1 MRQTLCENRNM
12 TNLPATL
19 CAITF
24 QGNASNGLQQDAFFF
39 VDDYYQEALGI
50 TPVRQ
55 CDDAFCVAVSDGVSQ
70 SDFSQVAS
78 LTAMKT
84 VKQLWQTYLD
94 NPNQS
99 AVMDISKIYEKVATL
114 PKRFYGA
121 SATLALVYRT
131 FAKNNQA
138 NSSVVIKH
146 IGDSRVYHF
155 SAMTK
160 TWRCI
165 TRDHNL
171 LNQLVDEKAAMENR
185 QADFSEYNQNG
196 MASPMYALTDC
207 LIADSDLDSNP
218 MPAFENQTLAV
229 SSGDCLVVCTDG
241 VHDLVFC
248 NEWQGI
254 DKHTDLQEWLKRLRK
269 QIYASKGR
277 AYDNATAILVRFD
290 EC

>member
-1 MRQTLCENRNM
+1 MS
-12 TNLPATL
+12 NLFATV
-19 CAITF
+19 CAMTF

-55 CDDAFCVAVSDGVSQ
+55 CDDAFCVAVSDGVAESNLSQ
-70 SDFSQVAS
+70 YAS
-78 LTAMKT
+78 LKTVKT
-84 VKQLWQTYLD
+84 VKQLWQNYLD
-94 NPNQS
+94 NSNQS
-99 AVMDISKIYEKVATL
+99 PVMDISKIYEKVATL

-121 SATLALVYRT
+121 SATLALVYRA
-131 FAKNNQA
+131 FAKDNQS

-171 LNQLVDEKAAMENR
+171 LNQIVDEQAAAENR
-185 QADFSEYNQNG
+185 QADFSEYNQDG

-218 MPAFENQTLAV
+218 MPAYDSQTLKV
-229 SSGDCLVVCTDG
+229 SSDDCLVVCTDG
-241 VHDLVFC
+241 VHDLVPC
-248 NEWQGI
+248 EEWQSI
-254 DKHTDLQEWLKRLRK
+254 DKHTNLQAWLKQLRK
-269 QIYASKGR
+269 QIYASEGR
-277 AYDNATAILVRFD
+277 AYDNATAILVRF
-290 EC
+290 ESQ

>member
-1 MRQTLCENRNM
+1 MNRVS
-12 TNLPATL
+12 TTL
-19 CAITF
+19 CAMTF
-24 QGNASNGLQQDAFFF
+24 QGNANNGLQQDAFFF
-39 VDDYYQEALGI
+39 VDDYYQVALGI
-50 TPVRQ
+50 TPVHR

-78 LTAMKT
+78 LTTMKT

-114 PKRFYGA
+114 PKRYYGA
-121 SATLALVYRT
+121 SATLALVYRA
-131 FAKNNQA
+131 FAKDNQS

-171 LNQLVDEKAAMENR
+171 LNQLVDEQAAAENR
-185 QADFSEYNQNG
+185 QADFSEYNRKG

-207 LIADSDLDSNP
+207 LIGDSDLDSNP
-218 MPAFENQTLAV
+218 IPAFENQTLAV

-241 VHDLVFC
+241 VHDLVLC
-248 NEWQGI
+248 DEWQGI
-254 DKHTDLQEWLKRLRK
+254 DKHTDLQEWLKQLRK

-290 EC
+290 EH

>member
-1 MRQTLCENRNM
+1 M
-12 TNLPATL
+12 TRLSTTI
-19 CAITF
+19 CAMTF

-55 CDDAFCVAVSDGVSQ
+55 CDNAFCVAVSDGVSQ

-78 LTAMKT
+78 LKAMKT

-114 PKRFYGA
+114 PKRYYGA
-121 SATLALVYRT
+121 SATLALVYRPL
-131 FAKNNQA
+131 AKA
-138 NSSVVIKH
+138 SETNSTVIIKH

-171 LNQLVDEKAAMENR
+171 LNQIVDEQAAAENR
-185 QADFSEYNQNG
+185 QADFSKYNQKG
-196 MASPMYALTDC
+196 MASPLYALTDC

-218 MPAFENQTLAV
+218 MPAFDSQTLAV

-241 VHDLVFC
+241 VYDLVPC
-248 NEWQGI
+248 DEWEGI
-254 DKHTDLQEWLKRLRK
+254 DKHTDLQEWLKQLRK

-290 EC
+290 EH

>member
-1 MRQTLCENRNM
+1 MS
-12 TNLPATL
+12 NLSAIL
-19 CAITF
+19 CAMTF

-50 TPVRQ
+50 TSVHR

-78 LTAMKT
+78 LKAMKT

-99 AVMDISKIYEKVATL
+99 AVMDISKIYGKVAAL
-114 PKRFYGA
+114 PKRYYGA

-131 FAKNNQA
+131 FAKDNQT

-171 LNQLVDEKAAMENR
+171 LNQLVDEQAAAENR
-185 QADFSEYNQNG
+185 QADFGEYNQDG

-218 MPAFENQTLAV
+218 MPAFEDQTLAV

-277 AYDNATAILVRFD
+277 AYDNATAILVRF
-290 EC
+290 ESQ

>member
-1 MRQTLCENRNM
+1 M
-12 TNLPATL
+12 TRLSTTI
-19 CAITF
+19 CAMTF

-55 CDDAFCVAVSDGVSQ
+55 CDDAFCIAVSDGVSQ

-78 LTAMKT
+78 LKAMKT

-114 PKRFYGA
+114 PKRYYGA

-269 QIYASKGR
+269 QIYASEGR
-277 AYDNATAILVRFD
+277 AYDNATAILVRF
-290 EC
+290 ESQ

>member
-1 MRQTLCENRNM
+1 M
-12 TNLPATL
+12 TRLSTTL
-19 CAITF
+19 CAMTF

-50 TPVRQ
+50 TPVHQ

-70 SDFSQVAS
+70 SNLSQVAS
-78 LTAMKT
+78 LTTMKA

-99 AVMDISKIYEKVATL
+99 AVMDISKIYDKVTTL
-114 PKRFYGA
+114 PKRYYGA
-121 SATLALVYRT
+121 SATFALVYRT
-131 FAKNNQA
+131 FAKDNQS

-146 IGDSRVYHF
+146 MGDSRVYHF

-171 LNQLVDEKAAMENR
+171 LNQLVDEQAAAENR
-185 QADFSEYNQNG
+185 QADFGEYNQDG

-207 LIADSDLDSNP
+207 LIADSDLDSIP
-218 MPAFENQTLAV
+218 MPAYESQTLAV

-241 VHDLVFC
+241 VYDLVPC
-248 NEWQGI
+248 CEWQAI
-254 DKHTDLQEWLKRLRK
+254 DETTDLQNWLKQLCK

-277 AYDNATAILVRFD
+277 AYDNATAILVRF
-290 EC
+290 ESQ

>member
-1 MRQTLCENRNM
+1 M
-12 TNLPATL
+12 TRLSTTI
-19 CAITF
+19 CAMTF
-24 QGNASNGLQQDAFFF
+24 QGNASNRLQQDAFFF

-50 TPVRQ
+50 TPVHR
-55 CDDAFCVAVSDGVSQ
+55 CDDALCVAVSDGVSQ
-70 SDFSQVAS
+70 SNLSQVAS
-78 LTAMKT
+78 LKAMKT

-114 PKRFYGA
+114 PKRYYGA

-131 FAKNNQA
+131 FAKDNHPH
-138 NSSVVIKH
+138 SSVVIKH

-171 LNQLVDEKAAMENR
+171 LNQIVDEQAAAENR
-185 QADFSEYNQNG
+185 QADFGKYNQEG
-196 MASPMYALTDC
+196 MASPLYALTDC

-218 MPAFENQTLAV
+218 MPAFDSQTLKV

-241 VHDLVFC
+241 VHDLVLC
-248 NEWQGI
+248 DEWQGI
-254 DKHTDLQEWLKRLRK
+254 DKHTDLQEWLKQLRK

-290 EC
+290 EH

>member
-1 MRQTLCENRNM
+1 M
-12 TNLPATL
+12 TRLSTTL
-19 CAITF
+19 CAMTF
-24 QGNASNGLQQDAFFF
+24 QGNASNGLQQDALFF

-78 LTAMKT
+78 LTTMKT

-114 PKRFYGA
+114 PKRYYGA
-121 SATLALVYRT
+121 SATLALVYRA

-155 SAMTK
+155 SAVTK

-171 LNQLVDEKAAMENR
+171 LNQMVDEQAAAENR
-185 QADFSEYNQNG
+185 QADFGEYNQDG

-218 MPAFENQTLAV
+218 IPAFENQTLAV

-241 VHDLVFC
+241 VHDLVLC
-248 NEWQGI
+248 DEWQGI
-254 DKHTDLQEWLKRLRK
+254 DKHTDLQEWLKQLRK
-269 QIYASKGR
+269 QIYASEGR

-290 EC
+290 AR

>member
-1 MRQTLCENRNM
+1 M
-12 TNLPATL
+12 TRLSTTI
-19 CAITF
+19 CAMTF
-24 QGNASNGLQQDAFFF
+24 QGNASNRLQQDAFFF

-50 TPVRQ
+50 TPVHR
-55 CDDAFCVAVSDGVSQ
+55 CDNAFCVAISDGVSQ

-78 LTAMKT
+78 LTTMKT

-114 PKRFYGA
+114 PKRYYGA

-131 FAKNNQA
+131 FAKDNQV

-171 LNQLVDEKAAMENR
+171 LNQIVDEQAAAENR
-185 QADFSEYNQNG
+185 QADFSKYNQKG
-196 MASPMYALTDC
+196 MASPLYALTDC

-290 EC
+290 EH

>member
-1 MRQTLCENRNM
+1 M
-12 TNLPATL
+12 TRLSTTI
-19 CAITF
+19 CAMTF
-24 QGNASNGLQQDAFFF
+24 QGNASKGLQQDAFFF

-50 TPVRQ
+50 TPVLQ
-55 CDDAFCVAVSDGVSQ
+55 CGDAFCVAVSDGVSQ
-70 SDFSQVAS
+70 SNLSQVAS
-78 LTAMKT
+78 LKAMKT

-114 PKRFYGA
+114 PKRYYGA
-121 SATLALVYRT
+121 SATLALVYRA
-131 FAKNNQA
+131 FAKDNQS

-171 LNQLVDEKAAMENR
+171 LNQIVDEQAAAENR
-185 QADFSEYNQNG
+185 QADFGKYNQEG
-196 MASPMYALTDC
+196 MASPLYALTDC

-218 MPAFENQTLAV
+218 MPAFDSQTLKV
-229 SSGDCLVVCTDG
+229 SSDDCLVVCTDG
-241 VHDLVFC
+241 VHDLVPC
-248 NEWQGI
+248 EEWQSI
-254 DKHTDLQEWLKRLRK
+254 DKHTDLQVWLKQLRK
-269 QIYASKGR
+269 QIYASEGR
-277 AYDNATAILVRFD
+277 AYDNATAILVKFD
-290 EC
+290 EH

>member
-1 MRQTLCENRNM
+1 M
-12 TNLPATL
+12 TRLSTTI
-19 CAITF
+19 CAMTF

-50 TPVRQ
+50 TPVHR

-78 LTAMKT
+78 LKAMKT

-114 PKRFYGA
+114 PKRYYGA
-121 SATLALVYRT
+121 SATLALVYRP
-131 FAKNNQA
+131 FAKDNQA
-138 NSSVVIKH
+138 NSSVIIKH

-155 SAMTK
+155 SAITR

-171 LNQLVDEKAAMENR
+171 LNQLVDEQAAAENR
-185 QADFSEYNQNG
+185 QADFSKYNQNG

-229 SSGDCLVVCTDG
+229 SSGDCLFVCTDG
-241 VHDLVFC
+241 VHDLVLC
-248 NEWQGI
+248 DEWQGI
-254 DKHTDLQEWLKRLRK
+254 DKHTDLQEWLKQLRK

-277 AYDNATAILVRFD
+277 AYDNATAILVRF
-290 EC
+290 EAR

>member
-1 MRQTLCENRNM
+1 M
-12 TNLPATL
+12 TRLSTTI
-19 CAITF
+19 CAMTF

-55 CDDAFCVAVSDGVSQ
+55 CDDAFCVAVSDGVAESNLSQ
-70 SDFSQVAS
+70 YAS
-78 LTAMKT
+78 LKTVKT
-84 VKQLWQTYLD
+84 VKQLWQNYLD
-94 NPNQS
+94 NSNQS
-99 AVMDISKIYEKVATL
+99 PVMDISKIYEKVATL

-131 FAKNNQA
+131 FAKDNQT

-171 LNQLVDEKAAMENR
+171 LNQLVDEQAAAENR
-185 QADFSEYNQNG
+185 QADFGEYNQDG

-207 LIADSDLDSNP
+207 LIADSDLDNNP

-229 SSGDCLVVCTDG
+229 SSDDCLVVCTDG

-254 DKHTDLQEWLKRLRK
+254 DKHTDLQEWLKQLRK

-290 EC
+290 EH

>member
-1 MRQTLCENRNM
+1 M
-12 TNLPATL
+12 TRLSTTI
-19 CAITF
+19 CAMTF
-24 QGNASNGLQQDAFFF
+24 QGNASNRLQQDAFFF

-50 TPVRQ
+50 TPVHR

-78 LTAMKT
+78 LKAMKT

-114 PKRFYGA
+114 PKRYYGA

-131 FAKNNQA
+131 FVKDNQS

-171 LNQLVDEKAAMENR
+171 LNQLINEKAGNENR
-185 QADFSEYNQNG
+185 PVDFSEYNQDG
-196 MASPMYALTDC
+196 MASPLYALTDC

-218 MPAFENQTLAV
+218 MPAFENQTLKV

-241 VHDLVFC
+241 VHDLVLC
-248 NEWQGI
+248 DEWQGI
-254 DKHTDLQEWLKRLRK
+254 DRHTDLQAWLKQLRK
-269 QIYASKGR
+269 QIYAAKGR
-277 AYDNATAILVRFD
+277 AYDNATAILVKFD
-290 EC
+290 EH

>member
-1 MRQTLCENRNM
+1 MNRVS
-12 TNLPATL
+12 TTL
-19 CAITF
+19 CAVTF

-39 VDDYYQEALGI
+39 VDDYYQEVLGI

-55 CDDAFCVAVSDGVSQ
+55 YDDAFCIAVSDGVSQ

-78 LTAMKT
+78 LKAMKT

-114 PKRFYGA
+114 PKRYYGA
-121 SATLALVYRT
+121 SATLALVYRA
-131 FAKNNQA
+131 FAKNNQT

-171 LNQLVDEKAAMENR
+171 LNQLVDEQAAMENR
-185 QADFSEYNQNG
+185 QADFGEYNQDG
-196 MASPMYALTDC
+196 MASSMYALTDC
-207 LIADSDLDSNP
+207 LIADSDLDNNP

-229 SSGDCLVVCTDG
+229 SSDDCLVVCTDG
-241 VHDLVFC
+241 VYDLVPC
-248 NEWQGI
+248 DEWEGI
-254 DKHTDLQEWLKRLRK
+254 DKHTDLQNWLKQLCK

-290 EC
+290 EH

>member
-1 MRQTLCENRNM
+1 M
-12 TNLPATL
+12 TRLSTTI
-19 CAITF
+19 CAMTF

-50 TPVRQ
+50 TPVLQ
-55 CDDAFCVAVSDGVSQ
+55 CGDAFCVAVSDGVSQ

-78 LTAMKT
+78 LKAMKT

-99 AVMDISKIYEKVATL
+99 AVMDILKIYEKVATL
-114 PKRFYGA
+114 PKRYYGA

-131 FAKNNQA
+131 FAKDNQS

-171 LNQLVDEKAAMENR
+171 LNQLVDEKAAMEKR
-185 QADFSEYNQNG
+185 QADFSEYNQDG

-207 LIADSDLDSNP
+207 LIADSDLDNNP

-241 VHDLVFC
+241 VHDLVLC

-254 DKHTDLQEWLKRLRK
+254 DKHTDLQEWLKQLRK

-290 EC
+290 EH

>member
-1 MRQTLCENRNM
+1 M
-12 TNLPATL
+12 TRLSTTI
-19 CAITF
+19 CAMTF

-50 TPVRQ
+50 TPVLQ
-55 CDDAFCVAVSDGVSQ
+55 CGDAFCVAVSDGVSQ
-70 SDFSQVAS
+70 SNLSQVAS
-78 LTAMKT
+78 LKAMKT

-114 PKRFYGA
+114 PKRYYGA
-121 SATLALVYRT
+121 SATLALVYRA
-131 FAKNNQA
+131 FAKDNQS

-171 LNQLVDEKAAMENR
+171 LNQLVDEQAAAENR
-185 QADFSEYNQNG
+185 QADFGEYNQDG

-241 VHDLVFC
+241 VHDLVLC

-254 DKHTDLQEWLKRLRK
+254 DKHTDLQEWLKQLRK

-290 EC
+290 EH

>member
-1 MRQTLCENRNM
+1 M
-12 TNLPATL
+12 TRLSTTI

-24 QGNASNGLQQDAFFF
+24 QGNANNGLQQDAFFF
-39 VDDYYQEALGI
+39 VDDYYQERLGI
-50 TPVRQ
+50 TPVHR

-70 SDFSQVAS
+70 SNLSQVAS
-78 LTAMKT
+78 LKAMKT

-114 PKRFYGA
+114 PKRYYGA
-121 SATLALVYRT
+121 SATLALVYRA
-131 FAKNNQA
+131 FAKDNQS

-171 LNQLVDEKAAMENR
+171 LNQLVDEQAAMENR
-185 QADFSEYNQNG
+185 QADFSEYNQDG

-207 LIADSDLDSNP
+207 LIADSDLDNNP

-241 VHDLVFC
+241 VHDLVLC

-254 DKHTDLQEWLKRLRK
+254 DKHTDLQEWLKQLRK

-290 EC
+290 EH

>member
-1 MRQTLCENRNM
+1 M
-12 TNLPATL
+12 TRLSTTI
-19 CAITF
+19 CAMTF
-24 QGNASNGLQQDAFFF
+24 QGNASNDLQQDAFFF

-50 TPVRQ
+50 TPVHR

-70 SDFSQVAS
+70 SNLSQVAS
-78 LTAMKT
+78 LKAMKT

-99 AVMDISKIYEKVATL
+99 AVMDISKIYEKVAAL
-114 PKRFYGA
+114 PKRYYGA

-131 FAKNNQA
+131 FAKDNQT

-171 LNQLVDEKAAMENR
+171 LNQLVDEQAAMENR
-185 QADFSEYNQNG
+185 QADFGEYNQDG

-207 LIADSDLDSNP
+207 LIGDSDLDSNP
-218 MPAFENQTLAV
+218 IPAFENQTLAV

-241 VHDLVFC
+241 VHDLVLC
-248 NEWQGI
+248 DEWQGI
-254 DKHTDLQEWLKRLRK
+254 DKHTDLQEWLKQLRK

-290 EC
+290 EH

>member
-1 MRQTLCENRNM
+1 M
-12 TNLPATL
+12 TRLATTL
-19 CAITF
+19 CAMTF
-24 QGNASNGLQQDAFFF
+24 QGSASNRLQQDAFFF

-50 TPVRQ
+50 TPVLQ
-55 CDDAFCVAVSDGVSQ
+55 CGDAFCVAVSDGVSQ

-78 LTAMKT
+78 LTTMKT
-84 VKQLWQTYLD
+84 VRQLWQTYLD

-114 PKRFYGA
+114 PKRYYGA
-121 SATLALVYRT
+121 SATFALVYRT
-131 FAKNNQA
+131 FAKDNQT

-171 LNQLVDEKAAMENR
+171 LNQLVDEQAAAENR
-185 QADFSEYNQNG
+185 QADFSEYNQDG

-207 LIADSDLDSNP
+207 LIADSDLENNP

-229 SSGDCLVVCTDG
+229 SSDDCLVVCTDG

-248 NEWQGI
+248 DEWQGI
-254 DKHTDLQEWLKRLRK
+254 DKHTDLQEWLKQLRK

-277 AYDNATAILVRFD
+277 AYDNATAILVRF
-290 EC
+290 ESQ

>member
-1 MRQTLCENRNM
+1 M
-12 TNLPATL
+12 TRLSTTI

-50 TPVRQ
+50 TPVHR
-55 CDDAFCVAVSDGVSQ
+55 CDDAFCVAVSDGVAESNLSQ
-70 SDFSQVAS
+70 YAS
-78 LTAMKT
+78 LKT
-84 VKQLWQTYLD
+84 VKAVKHLWQTYLD

-114 PKRFYGA
+114 PKRYYGA

-185 QADFSEYNQNG
+185 QADFGEYNQDG

-218 MPAFENQTLAV
+218 MPAFDSQTLAV

-290 EC
+290 EH

>member
-1 MRQTLCENRNM
+1 M
-12 TNLPATL
+12 TRLSTTL

-50 TPVRQ
+50 TPVHRY
-55 CDDAFCVAVSDGVSQ
+55 DDAFCVAVSDGVAESNLSQ
-70 SDFSQVAS
+70 YAS
-78 LTAMKT
+78 LKTVKT
-84 VKQLWQTYLD
+84 VKQLWQNYLD
-94 NPNQS
+94 NSNQS

-131 FAKNNQA
+131 FAKDNQS

-171 LNQLVDEKAAMENR
+171 LNQIVDEQAAAENR
-185 QADFSEYNQNG
+185 QADFGKYNQEG
-196 MASPMYALTDC
+196 MASPLYALTDC

-218 MPAFENQTLAV
+218 MPAFDSQTLKV

-241 VHDLVFC
+241 VHDLVLC
-248 NEWQGI
+248 DEWQGI
-254 DKHTDLQEWLKRLRK
+254 DKHTNLQAWLKQLRK
-269 QIYASKGR
+269 QIYASEGR
-277 AYDNATAILVRFD
+277 AYDNATAILVKFD
-290 EC
+290 EH

>member
-1 MRQTLCENRNM
+1 M
-12 TNLPATL
+12 TRLSTTI
-19 CAITF
+19 CAMTF

-50 TPVRQ
+50 TPVHR

-70 SDFSQVAS
+70 FNLSQVAS
-78 LTAMKT
+78 LKAMKT

-114 PKRFYGA
+114 PKRYYGA

-131 FAKNNQA
+131 FAKDNQT

-171 LNQLVDEKAAMENR
+171 LNQLVDEQAAAENR
-185 QADFSEYNQNG
+185 QADFSEYNQDG

-218 MPAFENQTLAV
+218 MPAFEDQMLAV
-229 SSGDCLVVCTDG
+229 SSGDCLFVCTDG
-241 VHDLVFC
+241 VHDLVSC
-248 NEWQGI
+248 DEWQGI
-254 DKHTDLQEWLKRLRK
+254 DEHTDLQDWLKKLRK
-269 QIYASKGR
+269 QIYASEGR
-277 AYDNATAILVRFD
+277 AYDNATTILVRF
-290 EC
+290 ESQ

>member
-1 MRQTLCENRNM
+1 M
-12 TNLPATL
+12 TRLSTTL
-19 CAITF
+19 CAMTF

-50 TPVRQ
+50 TPVHR

-78 LTAMKT
+78 LKAMKT

-99 AVMDISKIYEKVATL
+99 AVMDILKIYEKVATL
-114 PKRFYGA
+114 PKRYYGA

-131 FAKNNQA
+131 FAKDKHPH
-138 NSSVVIKH
+138 SSVVIKH

-171 LNQLVDEKAAMENR
+171 LNQLVDEQAAMENR
-185 QADFSEYNQNG
+185 QADFGEYNQNG

-207 LIADSDLDSNP
+207 LIADSDLDNNP
-218 MPAFENQTLAV
+218 MPAFENQTLKV
-229 SSGDCLVVCTDG
+229 SSGDCLVICTDG
-241 VHDLVFC
+241 VHDLLLC
-248 NEWQGI
+248 DEWQGI
-254 DKHTDLQEWLKRLRK
+254 DKHTDLQEWLKQLRK
-269 QIYASKGR
+269 QIYASEGR
-277 AYDNATAILVRFD
+277 AYDNATAILVKFD
-290 EC
+290 EH

>member
-1 MRQTLCENRNM
+1 MS
-12 TNLPATL
+12 NLSAIL
-19 CAITF
+19 CAMTF

-50 TPVRQ
+50 TPVHQ

-78 LTAMKT
+78 LKAMKT

-99 AVMDISKIYEKVATL
+99 AAMDISKIYEKVATL
-114 PKRFYGA
+114 PKRYYGA
-121 SATLALVYRT
+121 SATLALVYRA
-131 FAKNNQA
+131 FAKDNQS

-171 LNQLVDEKAAMENR
+171 LNQLVDEQAAAENR

-207 LIADSDLDSNP
+207 LIADSDLDNNP
-218 MPAFENQTLAV
+218 MPAYESQTLAV
-229 SSGDCLVVCTDG
+229 SSSDCLVVCTDG
-241 VHDLVFC
+241 VYDLVPC
-248 NEWQGI
+248 CEWQAI
-254 DKHTDLQEWLKRLRK
+254 DETTDLQNWLKQLCK
-269 QIYASKGR
+269 QIYASAGH
-277 AYDNATAILVRFD
+277 AYDNATSILVRF
-290 EC
+290 ESQ

>member
-1 MRQTLCENRNM
+1 M
-12 TNLPATL
+12 TRLSTTL
-19 CAITF
+19 CAMTF
-24 QGNASNGLQQDAFFF
+24 QGNANNGLQQDAFFF
-39 VDDYYQEALGI
+39 VDDYYQVALGI
-50 TPVRQ
+50 TPVHR

-70 SDFSQVAS
+70 SNLSQVAS
-78 LTAMKT
+78 LKAMKT

-114 PKRFYGA
+114 PKRYYGA

-131 FAKNNQA
+131 FAKDNQT

>member
-1 MRQTLCENRNM
+1 M
-12 TNLPATL
+12 TRLSTTI
-19 CAITF
+19 CAMTF

-55 CDDAFCVAVSDGVSQ
+55 CDDAFCVAVSDGVAESNLSQ
-70 SDFSQVAS
+70 YAS
-78 LTAMKT
+78 LKTVKT
-84 VKQLWQTYLD
+84 VKQLWQNYLD
-94 NPNQS
+94 NSNQS
-99 AVMDISKIYEKVATL
+99 PVMDISKIYEKVATL
-114 PKRFYGA
+114 PKRYYGA

-131 FAKNNQA
+131 FAKDNQA

-171 LNQLVDEKAAMENR
+171 LNQIVDEQAAAENR

-207 LIADSDLDSNP
+207 LIADSDLDNNP
-218 MPAFENQTLAV
+218 MPTYDSQTLKV
-229 SSGDCLVVCTDG
+229 SSDDCLVVCTDG
-241 VHDLVFC
+241 VHDLVPC
-248 NEWQGI
+248 EEWQSI
-254 DKHTDLQEWLKRLRK
+254 DKHTDLQAWLKQLRK

-277 AYDNATAILVRFD
+277 AYDNATAILVRF
-290 EC
+290 ESQ

>member
-1 MRQTLCENRNM
+1 M
-12 TNLPATL
+12 TRLSTTI
-19 CAITF
+19 CAMTF

-50 TPVRQ
+50 TPVRR

-70 SDFSQVAS
+70 SNLSQVAS
-78 LTAMKT
+78 LKAMKT

-99 AVMDISKIYEKVATL
+99 AVMDILKIYEKVATL
-114 PKRFYGA
+114 PKRYYGA
-121 SATLALVYRT
+121 SATLALVYRPL
-131 FAKNNQA
+131 AKA
-138 NSSVVIKH
+138 SETNSTVIIKH

-171 LNQLVDEKAAMENR
+171 LNQIVDEQAAAENR
-185 QADFSEYNQNG
+185 RADFSEYNQNG

-254 DKHTDLQEWLKRLRK
+254 DKHTDLQEWLKWLRK